1 MKRILLLLAIVAVTF
16 TAEAQESFKFGDV
29 TAADFAQSAYAVDTA
44 NADAIILDE
53 LQQTYLMIFDYRNRK
68 YSEKGDALVAQST
81 ISRKIKILR
90 SEGVRH
96 AKVTLDY
103 YCDKATTP
111 RHTSAYIGDITA
123 CSYSLKDGVVAKHSL
138 KDDDI
143 NARWINDSTIRV
155 EFTIPNVEVGSI
167 IEYSYNEG
175 KESVRPYTLDFAM
188 QHDIPVINSRC
199 EVAVSSERQPGMIKD
214 DWYGV
219 LMSGKNSITTSR
231 SKGRIQREA
240 TSKVSHPIRDSFNG
254 GYNTTGLWSGTR
266 IYADCVFYNF
276 SCKNLP
282 ATTSATKP
290 EDIAA
295 ISVILQS
302 R

>member
-1 MKRILLLLAIVAVTF
+1 MKKILLSLAILAT
-16 TAEAQESFKFGDV
+16 TLTLSAQENFKFGNV
-29 TAADFAQSAYAVDTA
+29 TPADFTQSNYAVDVT
-44 NADAIILDE
+44 NADAVVLDE

-81 ISRKIKILR
+81 INRKIKILR
-90 SEGVRH
+90 PEGIRH
-96 AKVTLDY
+96 AKITLDY
-103 YCDKATTP
+103 YCNKTTTP

-123 CSYSLKDGVVAKHSL
+123 CSYSLRDGAIEKHTL

-143 NARWINDSTIRV
+143 NARWLNDSTVRV
-155 EFTIPNVEVGSI
+155 EFSIPNVEQGSI
-167 IEYSYNEG
+167 IEYSYNAG
-175 KESVRPYTLDFAM
+175 KESVHPYTLDFAM

-199 EVAVSSERQPGMIKD
+199 EVAVSSERQPGMTKD

-219 LMSGKNSITTSR
+219 LMSGKNLIKTSR

-254 GYNTTGLWSGTR
+254 GYNNTGSWSGTR

-276 SCKNLP
+276 ICKNLP

-290 EDIAA
+290 EDVAT
-295 ISVILQS
+295 ISIILQS